1 MLDKI
6 FDINQFNII
15 QDDNYYYIF
24 RALNNGDYSD
34 ITNGITLEDGIVKRI
49 RTDLE
54 RFQDV
59 PLYKQDDE
67 ISLEEVHD
75 HVKWRHRRDTNCIS
89 LSTNANVVSTYGR
102 ADYHNQY
109 AIVAVPKEK
118 INNGEF
124 YISGKF
130 LIEEI
135 QTRIQKLI
143 DDHYLDDEKVR
154 YIDLIKNA
162 KTNDELFN
170 ILKQYSDLPSN
181 TYNFNQSKFYDFYTL
196 NKEQNLEK
204 NKIIAELDVVNRR
217 LLSRCSNRL
226 LLESVKFAFTSSE
239 VLHYKDITENFA
251 FISPTTIDLF
261 SLLQQA
267 SSMGL
272 DQEKIRKLELKVIK
286 CARDKL
292 NLENGR

>member
-15 QDDNYYYIF
+15 QDDNYYYFF

-89 LSTNANVVSTYGR
+89 LSTNANVVLTYGR

-109 AIVAVPKEK
+109 VIVAVPKEK

-143 DDHYLDDEKVR
+143 NNHYLDDEKVR

-196 NKEQNLEK
+196 NKEQNLK
-204 NKIIAELDVVNRR
+204 KI
-217 LLSRCSNRL
+217 
-226 LLESVKFAFTSSE
+226 K
-239 VLHYKDITENFA
+239 
-251 FISPTTIDLF
+251 
-261 SLLQQA
+261 LLQNW
-267 SSMGL
+267 M
-272 DQEKIRKLELKVIK
+272 
-286 CARDKL
+286 
-292 NLENGR
+292 